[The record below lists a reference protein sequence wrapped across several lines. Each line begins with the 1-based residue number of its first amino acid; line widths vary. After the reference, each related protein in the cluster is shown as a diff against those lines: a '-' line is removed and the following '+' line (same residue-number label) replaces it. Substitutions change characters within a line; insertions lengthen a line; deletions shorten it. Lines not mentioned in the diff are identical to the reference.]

1 MGVTQDKRNGGGCS
15 DTLAKGVLIMEI
27 MQMILIIAFTALL
40 VELIKNIKKPAN
52 TCQEF
57 FEKSLKFIELNF
69 FAQ

>member
-40 VELIKNIKKPAN
+40 VDLIKNIKKLLIETPPAGVRIRKH
-52 TCQEF
+52 F
-57 FEKSLKFIELNF
+57 
-69 FAQ
+69 